1 MIFWEFYKKII
12 KKMIEIDGPIVVV
25 ARGGGGGVEIGVTYR
40 QPFLTSPP
48 HPTQAI

>member
-25 ARGGGGGVEIGVTYR
+25 ARGGGVEIGVTYR